1 MDTPNT
7 TSRRV
12 GLIPFKYKDQ
22 ELANAFTAL
31 DTEWGYTIVTI
42 QAGADPAKRSQEWH
56 EAQLAAMLGD
66 VKDYRREYAIDWT
79 SASGDVFYPEFAR
92 NPERYVAPVKH
103 DPNKPVYRGWD
114 FGFRHPACVWFQ
126 KDSFGRCLVL
136 REVMPDN
143 IDTYSFRDLVLYLS
157 GSLDLKVLQRRPRA
171 YQWLRKLEQAEWE
184 FQGKTGK
191 YPRPPWF
198 APTQSFIDHS
208 GPECY
213 AASKIEGE
221 KGERND
227 AEVLA
232 SEGIYLNVLSTRVS
246 AREAVVRRLLLPG
259 DGGRFGLVLHPSC
272 EILIGGLAGGI
283 CYAEGT
289 DRNPE
294 PTEPAK
300 NGWHEHVHDAFGYG
314 VINVFPVGENSRG
327 DARTNLQRGGTL
339 GRIVRSP
346 KELARQGEP
355 AEQYMDETILDGQGE
370 EWF

>member
-1 MDTPNT
+1 MGIQSETN
-7 TSRRV
+7 RRQ

-22 ELANAFTAL
+22 ELANTFTAL
-31 DTEWGYTIVTI
+31 DTEWGYTVVTI
-42 QAGADPAKRSQEWH
+42 HAGADPAKRSEAWH
-56 EAQLAAMLGD
+56 ESQLAAMLGD

-136 REVMPDN
+136 REIMPDN
-143 IDTYSFRDLVLYLS
+143 IDTYSFRDLVMYLS
-157 GSLDLKVLQRRPRA
+157 GSLDLAELQKRPRA
-171 YQWLRKLEQAEWE
+171 YTWLRKLEEAEWE
-184 FQGKTGK
+184 FQGKTGR
-191 YPRPPWF
+191 YPKPPWF
-198 APTQSFIDHS
+198 APTQSFVDHS

-213 AASKIEGE
+213 AAHKIEGE
-221 KGERND
+221 SGERND
-227 AEVLA
+227 AEILA
-232 SEGIYLNVLSTRVS
+232 SQGIYLNVLSTRVA

-259 DGGRFGLVLHPSC
+259 PAGRFGLVIHPSC
-272 EILIGGLAGGI
+272 EILVGGLAGGI

-294 PTEPAK
+294 PSEPAK
-300 NGWHEHVHDAFGYG
+300 NGFHEHVHDAFGYG
-314 VINVFPVGENSRG
+314 VINVFPVGEDRKADPRAGITGRG
-327 DARTNLQRGGTL
+327 NFT
-339 GRIVRSP
+339 RIVRSP
-346 KELARQGEP
+346 EELLRDSQP
-355 AEQYMDETILDGQGE
+355 AEEFMDDSILNNDE